1 MRQNIFNAGIAFLFS
16 CFVFSCNES
25 SFLEEK
31 PLDFLSP
38 ENAYNTYADYET
50 ALTGLYAKVR
60 ANFYNSDFVFFQE
73 TDVAKNARDNN
84 NFMGNLKDWLTP
96 QQAGVADVWDREYKL
111 INNANTII
119 SRIEGSSLNAEQK
132 SQVAAEAKFFRAF
145 GYRTL
150 VYIFG
155 GVPLVLEENV
165 SPKTDFTRNSKEE
178 VLKAMYDDFLE
189 ATTVLP
195 DIHTVVDGKI
205 SNLVAKHYLAET
217 CISLG
222 LYDDAIRLASEV
234 IDNPNTGLM
243 KVRFGSHKSEEGDV
257 YWDLFR
263 RKNQNRKTSG
273 NTEALWVIQMEPD
286 VEGGYLTST
295 SYRPY
300 YLERFA
306 APVTYSCT
314 DPEGKKAFLSSN
326 GRSDANVGGR
336 GVSNMSNTHWWLYEV
351 WGDDFSNDMR
361 NSKYN
366 VVRDAYYDLPTSKYY
381 GKSIIAP
388 ETKSKLLEEQSWR
401 WYPWPTKITTPGEH
415 PEALYADPALKT
427 LKSTAGATYLD
438 QYMLRLAETYLMC
451 AEAYFHRD
459 GGSSPKA
466 IEYYNETWERAGNDH
481 EDGPL
486 TLDMLLDEY
495 ARELHFEG
503 VRWPLLKRLGI
514 LGERVRL
521 HGGDLK
527 SEDPYLDKDYAECRR
542 NFVDGKHETWPIPQN
557 QVDLM
562 GADVFPQSDPW
573 K

>member
-132 SQVAAEAKFFRAF
+132 SQVAAEAKF
-145 GYRTL
+145 
-150 VYIFG
+150 FG

-401 WYPWPTKITTPGEH
+401 WYPWPTKIT
-415 PEALYADPALKT
+415 
-427 LKSTAGATYLD
+427 
-438 QYMLRLAETYLMC
+438 YMLRLAETYLLR
-451 AEAYFHRD
+451 AEAFLMKGD
-459 GGSSPKA
+459 KEKA
-466 IEYYNETWERAGNDH
+466 ANDINEVRSRAHTSEVVASEVTIDYI
-481 EDGPL
+481 
-486 TLDMLLDEY
+486 LDER
-495 ARELHFEG
+495 ARELVYEEFRRITLG
-503 VRWPLLKRLGI
+503 RLGKYV
-514 LGERVRL
+514 ERVRKYNTL
-521 HGGDLK
+521 NGPRGEGTTDIINKNNTVSNYNFLK
-527 SEDPYLDKDYAECRR
+527 GIENEESNKCFMSFFAALGCKLMYPYT
-542 NFVDGKHETWPIPQN
+542 G
-557 QVDLM
+557 
-562 GADVFPQSDPW
+562 
-573 K
+573 

>member
-119 SRIEGSSLNAEQK
+119 SRIESSSLNAEQK

-438 QYMLRLAETYLMC
+438 QYMLRLAETYLLR
-451 AEAYFHRD
+451 AEAFLMKGD
-459 GGSSPKA
+459 KEKA
-466 IEYYNETWERAGNDH
+466 ANDINEVRNRAHTSEVVASEVTIDYI
-481 EDGPL
+481 
-486 TLDMLLDEY
+486 LDER
-495 ARELHFEG
+495 ARELVYEEFRRITLG
-503 VRWPLLKRLGI
+503 RLGKYV
-514 LGERVRL
+514 ERVRKYNTL
-521 HGGDLK
+521 NGPRV
-527 SEDPYLDKDYAECRR
+527 EDY
-542 NFVDGKHETWPIPQN
+542 HELFPIPYSAIEANKDAVLEQN
-557 QVDLM
+557 P
-562 GADVFPQSDPW
+562 GY
-573 K
+573 KN

>member
-273 NTEALWVIQMEPD
+273 NTEAL
-286 VEGGYLTST
+286 
-295 SYRPY
+295 
-300 YLERFA
+300 
-306 APVTYSCT
+306 
-314 DPEGKKAFLSSN
+314 
-326 GRSDANVGGR
+326 
-336 GVSNMSNTHWWLYEV
+336 
-351 WGDDFSNDMR
+351 
-361 NSKYN
+361 
-366 VVRDAYYDLPTSKYY
+366 YY
-381 GKSIIAP
+381 G
-388 ETKSKLLEEQSWR
+388 
-401 WYPWPTKITTPGEH
+401 
-415 PEALYADPALKT
+415 
-427 LKSTAGATYLD
+427 
-438 QYMLRLAETYLMC
+438 
-451 AEAYFHRD
+451 
-459 GGSSPKA
+459 
-466 IEYYNETWERAGNDH
+466 
-481 EDGPL
+481 
-486 TLDMLLDEY
+486 
-495 ARELHFEG
+495 
-503 VRWPLLKRLGI
+503 
-514 LGERVRL
+514 
-521 HGGDLK
+521 
-527 SEDPYLDKDYAECRR
+527 
-542 NFVDGKHETWPIPQN
+542 
-557 QVDLM
+557 
-562 GADVFPQSDPW
+562 
-573 K
+573 